1 MDTALR
7 LESQTGAHLERFQP
21 QPGEKGDW
29 RDTNTGLVYDG
40 CSPAPGPHFDRTFN
54 KSYKRSL
61 DDHLNHPTVDRVV
74 IDVTGLNLSPAQ
86 LQRLEAH
93 LASLPPAHQ
102 AKIVRIGF

>member
-29 RDTNTGLVYDG
+29 RDTNTGTVYDG
-40 CSPAPGPHFDRTFN
+40 CSPGPSPHFD
-54 KSYKRSL
+54 KSFKKYKKSL
-61 DDHLNHPTVDRVV
+61 DDHLTHPTVDRVV
-74 IDVTGLNLSPAQ
+74 VDVTDLNLTPAQ
-86 LQRLEAH
+86 LQKLEDH
-93 LASLPPAHQ
+93 IASLPPAQQ